1 MKHQL
6 TVGAP
11 CFSGGLDFS
20 PMNGNWGCAEG
31 FSPGLYGPALK
42 RKRGLEPSVSAK
54 ALSPHKCGG
63 FHPNSF
69 TLLDLLLTICLLT
82 LMPGFSFA
90 QASKQKTKIATSQA
104 EATGPIAIRGG
115 KLLTITHGVI
125 ENGVVVMENGKITAV
140 GPAGTSIPRGA
151 TIIDATGMTVYPG
164 LIDSE
169 TNLGLVE
176 VEADQM
182 SNDMN
187 EPSDEIMPHMH
198 VADAFH
204 SETQRIPVVR
214 VNGIT
219 NAIVAPGTE
228 DSLPG
233 QDIFIQLDGKDRD
246 QMILVR
252 DVALALNFSGDQ
264 RRRGGRGE
272 GGGGGIGNRYPSTRM
287 GLATQLRQ
295 AFMDAQD
302 YETKMK
308 AAENRKPEASGGSGG
323 GRSGGGSDRQK
334 RDLKLEALLPYLHGQ
349 KPVVI
354 GARDAYDVENA
365 MRVAKEFNLK
375 VVLNHV
381 THSQQILD
389 EIASWKVPVIVGP
402 IYDFPRSDERY
413 DAVYSLPAELAKR
426 GVKIAFASY
435 RVEHNRNLPYAAGY
449 SVAFGLP
456 YEEALKAVTINPAEI
471 WGVADRLGSL
481 DVGKTANVV
490 IANGDPLDV
499 KTDVKQ
505 VFIDGRSIPM
515 ENRQTHLRDQYG
527 GVPSAPSASK

>member
-1 MKHQL
+1 MKTMTVFGRALASQMLLLVVFLL
-6 TVGAP
+6 TVI
-11 CFSGGLDFS
+11 
-20 PMNGNWGCAEG
+20 
-31 FSPGLYGPALK
+31 PG
-42 RKRGLEPSVSAK
+42 
-54 ALSPHKCGG
+54 
-63 FHPNSF
+63 
-69 TLLDLLLTICLLT
+69 
-82 LMPGFSFA
+82 FA
-90 QASKQKTKIATSQA
+90 QASKQKTRIAISQV

-140 GPAGTSIPRGA
+140 GSAGTAIPRGA
-151 TIIDATGMTVYPG
+151 AIVDATGMTVYPG

-204 SETQRIPVVR
+204 AETQRIPVVR

-219 NAIVAPGTE
+219 NAIVAPGTD

-246 QMILVR
+246 QMIMVR

-272 GGGGGIGNRYPSTRM
+272 GGGGGIGNRFPSTRM

-302 YETKMK
+302 YETKLK
-308 AAENRKPEASGGSGG
+308 AAENRKSDTGTTSRGGSE
-323 GRSGGGSDRQK
+323 RQK
-334 RDLKLEALLPYLHGQ
+334 RDLKLEALLPYLHGE

-354 GARDAYDVENA
+354 GARDGYDLENA
-365 MRVAKEFNLK
+365 MRLAKEFNLK

-402 IYDFPRSDERY
+402 IYDFPRGDERY

-505 VFIDGRSIPM
+505 VFINGRSIPM
-515 ENRQTHLRDQYG
+515 ENRQTRLRDQYG
-527 GVPSAPSASK
+527 GVPPAPAAGSR